1 MRLSPTT
8 LALGFALLSWSVTA
22 QAATPGPEC
31 RSACAP
37 RIAEQCAGKTG
48 RDLRRCRR
56 PLLRACRATTPEIA
70 CPSSADLTRALG
82 DRQLQLSGDTTLLL
96 CEDGRFLLRG
106 LVNGTFPTPLPN
118 PVDLFGS
125 WSIVAGD
132 GGLAIDLSANTP
144 LPRRR
149 DLPIARD
156 AGGGFVVEGVPAA
169 DTDATAACGPPP
181 PIVGDTPDD
190 PADPE
195 RVLAVTRAITDRE
208 LLVDTTDAS
217 GQTVNQ
223 QLTLCSSG
231 ALRVATLSQTG
242 TTAVAANDRGSWTID
257 ETGASIELTLE
268 DGLVPA
274 VFGVSVLDDGRIFL
288 NGQRATINDA
298 RGRCGDID
306 LETRFTALLPGNAY
320 QAANAVGGAT
330 ITTTLAFCDADRFA
344 LRSDIGSQRDGT
356 WFVEATNGAV
366 RVRMRIGAGSI
377 ATVASLAIADDG
389 AVLVGGDRP
398 TQNAE
403 ALAFAC
409 S

>member
-1 MRLSPTT
+1 MRTADRGAVCRQDRPRSP
-8 LALGFALLSWSVTA
+8 ALPPA
-22 QAATPGPEC
+22 AATGL
-31 RSACAP
+31 P
-37 RIAEQCAGKTG
+37 RDHAG
-48 RDLRRCRR
+48 D
-56 PLLRACRATTPEIA
+56 A

-208 LLVDTTDAS
+208 LLSTRPTRRARPSTNSSRSAAAARSAS
-217 GQTVNQ
+217 RH
-223 QLTLCSSG
+223 LPD
-231 ALRVATLSQTG
+231 RHY
-242 TTAVAANDRGSWTID
+242 AVAANDRGLDDRRDWRV
-257 ETGASIELTLE
+257 ELTLE
-268 DGLVPA
+268 DGLVLGPRRLRA
-274 VFGVSVLDDGRIFL
+274 RRRAIF
-288 NGQRATINDA
+288 RTASARRSTM
-298 RGRCGDID
+298 RGRGDID
-306 LETRFTALLPGNAY
+306 LETPSTALLPGNAHR
-320 QAANAVGGAT
+320 AANVVGGAT
-330 ITTTLAFCDADRFA
+330 ITTRSASATRDRFA
-344 LRSDIGSQRDGT
+344 LRSDIGSQRTAPVRRGD
-356 WFVEATNGAV
+356 ERRSASDAV
-366 RVRMRIGAGSI
+366 RRGSI
-377 ATVASLAIADDG
+377 ATVASLALADDG
-389 AVLVGGDRP
+389 AARWTRSPHTECRG
-398 TQNAE
+398 
-403 ALAFAC
+403 LAFAC
-409 S
+409 PEPRALPEARPRGAGPSFLPGST